1 MNHMPI
7 KLTNEILSAAIE
19 GFEAQKARIDARIL
33 EIRSRLGGKPEDLD
47 PSQADQP
54 KRKVSAA
61 ARRRMAKAQKL
72 RWKKIK
78 QGPAQP
84 AAEAKKAAPKH
95 TATKK
100 VAVKGSARG
109 KNIARKA
116 AGRAKK
122 SANLPEKATA
132 QAGNQ

>member
-33 EIRSRLGGKPEDLD
+33 EIRSRLGGKPADLD
-47 PSQADQP
+47 PSQTDPP

-84 AAEAKKAAPKH
+84 AAEAKKAGPRP
-95 TATKK
+95 ATVKKIKGSTTGKTTRK
-100 VAVKGSARG
+100 VAA
-109 KNIARKA
+109 
-116 AGRAKK
+116 RAKK
-122 SANLPEKATA
+122 STTLPEKATA
-132 QAGNQ
+132 QAANQ

>member
-1 MNHMPI
+1 MPI

-33 EIRSRLGGKPEDLD
+33 EIRSRLGGKPEDPVD
-47 PSQADQP
+47 PSQTDLP

-84 AAEAKKAAPKH
+84 AAEAKKAASKH
-95 TATKK
+95 
-100 VAVKGSARG
+100 VALKGSARG
-109 KNIARKA
+109 KNTARKA